1 MFGRQTY
8 TEKEIVEGCIRND
21 RRCQEMLYKQHF
33 PTMIGMCMRHT
44 SDRETAMEIVN
55 IGFLKVFKKLDTFT
69 FSGSLE
75 GWIRRVVYH
84 CLSNYYKK
92 NSRYLQFLVFEERD
106 AQVRDEPLSN
116 MYAKDIMKMVDLLP
130 PATQN
135 VFRLYAIEGLSH
147 AEIGERENISV
158 GTSKWHLNAAREKLK
173 MLLKKSN
180 NYRSHVG

>member
-1 MFGRQTY
+1 MFIRKTY
-8 TEKEIVEGCIRND
+8 TEQEIVEGCIQND
-21 RRCQEMLYKQHF
+21 RKFQEMLYKKHF
-33 PTMIGMCMRHT
+33 QTMIGMCMRHT

-84 CLSNYYKK
+84 CLSDYYRK
-92 NSRYLQFLVFEERD
+92 NSRYLQFLVFEDRD
-106 AQVRDEPLSN
+106 VQVLDEPLSN
-116 MYAKDIMKMVDLLP
+116 MYAEDIMKMVDLLP

-135 VFRLYAIEGLSH
+135 VFRLFAIEGLSH
-147 AEIGERENISV
+147 AEIGEQENISV

-173 MLLKKSN
+173 ALLKKNN
-180 NYRSHVG
+180 NYRSYAG